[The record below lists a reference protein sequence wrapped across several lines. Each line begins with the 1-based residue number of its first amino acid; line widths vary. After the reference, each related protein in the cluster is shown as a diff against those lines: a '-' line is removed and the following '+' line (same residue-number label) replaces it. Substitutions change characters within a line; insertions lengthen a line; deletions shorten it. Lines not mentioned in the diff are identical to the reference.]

1 MCLLNLDHLHLLFE
15 LNSEVSD
22 GPLCFSKVCE
32 DLNPVKVALSI
43 TDLTRGMRS
52 LKCGQLRTTL
62 WRTKINIPAL
72 TKIALK
78 ATKRTKTIR
87 ESIV

>member
-1 MCLLNLDHLHLLFE
+1 MCLLNLDHLYLLFE

-32 DLNPVKVALSI
+32 NLDPVKVALSI

-52 LKCGQLRTTL
+52 LKCGQLRTIL
-62 WRTKINIPAL
+62 RRTKINVPAL

>member
-1 MCLLNLDHLHLLFE
+1 MYLLNFDHLYLLFE

-43 TDLTRGMRS
+43 ANLTRGVRS
-52 LKCGQLRTTL
+52 LKCGQLQAASQ
-62 WRTKINIPAL
+62 RTKINIPAL